1 MNVGKYKLDE
11 QQTLIVKDNSPY
23 LLVVAGAGSGKT
35 LTILGKIKY
44 LIESGIK
51 ESEIL
56 CISFTKAA
64 SQSLKEKIKNEL
76 NLDIDVYTFHKLAL
90 NILDNKYKIADTN
103 TLDYIIDEFFNIDVK
118 NHKLYK
124 KINKLNEADLTSL
137 KSLLSTF
144 IHLFKCNNYSLEH
157 FNTILKKSN
166 KLYNIHRKKE
176 KNFLI
181 LALNI
186 YLKYQ
191 TYLKDNNEIDFDDM
205 LIYATKK
212 VKEKYNKIIKYIII
226 D

>member
-205 LIYATKK
+205 LIYATNK